1 MTLDAHLEEILSLHF
16 DPVWGSPYWLEQA
29 SALHFDPR
37 KDIRCAEDLLHF
49 PEFPL
54 EALAA
59 RPVTHFMPRRYHE
72 QRRDF
77 ITAETGGATGTP
89 KCTAYHHDD
98 FEAAFVAPFVAAA
111 RLVGFPRGLDWLYI
125 GPSGPHII
133 GKAARRCAEALGS
146 IDPFSVDFDPRWVRR
161 LPAGSLGRQR
171 YLDHVLEQA
180 LRVLRVQ
187 DIGVL
192 FSTPPVLAALG
203 EQLPP
208 EMRGRIQ
215 GIHLGG
221 MAAPEGFRERLAEDF
236 PHAVSLVGYGNT
248 LAGVCPEVA
257 SRRPDGPLYVAH
269 GARLVMGVK
278 CAPGESRGTVF
289 FHRLDR
295 ACFLPHV
302 VEGDEATMVH
312 HRDAAARAAGF
323 HATGLLD
330 PQPAAMLAETRQEGL
345 Y

>member
-1 MTLDAHLEEILSLHF
+1 MSSNAHLEEILSLHF
-16 DPVWGSPYWLEQA
+16 DPAWGSPYWLEQA
-29 SALHFDPR
+29 HRLPFDPR
-37 KDIRCAEDLLHF
+37 KDIRCAEDLLRF

-54 EALAA
+54 DALAA
-59 RPVTHFMPRRYHE
+59 RPVTDFMPRRYHD

-77 ITAETGGATGTP
+77 ITAETGGATGAP
-89 KCTAYHHDD
+89 KCTAYHLDD

-111 RLVGFPRGLDWLYI
+111 RLMGFPRGLDWLYI

-146 IDPFSVDFDPRWVRR
+146 IDPFSVDFDPRWVRK

-171 YLDHVLEQA
+171 YLDHVLGQA

-221 MAAPEGFRERLAEDF
+221 MAAPEGFWERLAEDF
-236 PHAVSLVGYGNT
+236 PNAITLAGYGNS

-257 SRRPDGPLYVAH
+257 ERDHNGPVYVAH

-278 CAPGESRGTVF
+278 RAPGESRGRVF

-295 ACFLPHV
+295 ACFLPHA
-302 VEGDEATMVH
+302 VEGDEANMVH
-312 HRDAAARAAGF
+312 HRDIAAQALGFQAAGLQ
-323 HATGLLD
+323 A
-330 PQPAAMLAETRQEGL
+330 PRPAAMLMATRQEGL